1 MVSKIRTNREIRI
14 SFFKILCV
22 CLAAV
27 FLTAAGTGVVF
38 AGDAKK
44 VEIVSVDTNKIL
56 EKHPAFRKAQE
67 TFQGEMQEM
76 EQQLEGMGQEEQQM
90 AQQMMQQQL
99 QQRGQELQQG
109 AVDEVR
115 KDIARIADEK
125 GYTYV
130 VDVNALI
137 AGGKDITEE
146 VMEAMDI
153 EEEE

>member
-1 MVSKIRTNREIRI
+1 MVSKMRTNNETSR
-14 SFFKILCV
+14 SFFKILCF
-22 CLAAV
+22 CLTAV
-27 FLTAAGTGVVF
+27 FFSALFAVGAMAADTE
-38 AGDAKK
+38 K
-44 VEIVSVDTNKIL
+44 VEIVSVDTNRIL

-76 EQQLEGMGQEEQQM
+76 EEQLQGMGQEEKQM

-137 AGGKDITEE
+137 AGGKEITEE

-153 EEEE
+153 AE

>member
-1 MVSKIRTNREIRI
+1 MASKMRTNNQTSI
-14 SFFKILCV
+14 SFFKILCL

-27 FLTAAGTGVVF
+27 FFSAFCAVGAM
-38 AGDAKK
+38 AGDAEK
-44 VEIVSVDTNKIL
+44 VEIVSVDTNRIL
-56 EKHPAFRKAQE
+56 EKHPAFREAQD
-67 TFQGEMQEM
+67 TFRGEMQEM
-76 EQQLEGMGQEEQQM
+76 EEQLEGMGQEEQQM

-99 QQRGQELQQG
+99 QQRGQELQQV

-115 KDIARIADEK
+115 KDIARIAKEK

-137 AGGKDITEE
+137 AGGKEITEE

-153 EEEE
+153 EE